1 MLAGLIN
8 ERFCLKRHSRG
19 VVPLSGCY
27 SSTANHLRR
36 QGSGNSWRQFAR
48 ASPSE
53 GDDSGGAEEEPMDGG
68 GVAGGSR
75 STRAHTG
82 VRHDTKT
89 KRNAKQQAQNK
100 QVRSY
105 YSFAAPLFAG

>member
-1 MLAGLIN
+1 M
-8 ERFCLKRHSRG
+8 
-19 VVPLSGCY
+19 SGCY
-27 SSTANHLRR
+27 SSMTDHLRR

-48 ASPSE
+48 ASHSE

-68 GVAGGSR
+68 GIAAGGSR
-75 STRAHTG
+75 SARTRTG

-100 QVRSY
+100 QVTPY
-105 YSFAAPLFAG
+105 YSFAAPHSLG